1 MDIDYSPADSNSATA
16 MIDRLRAQYRG
27 VLARDKPLKA
37 DPILYDE
44 AHAVYD
50 RLVKGSLDEA
60 RLWAAIWV
68 YELIISP
75 HQMHYLKWRAMDGDG
90 YECAEFLGDFE
101 TRRVET
107 DHVGDPL
114 RWADMADVTWPEGD
128 RSLLSDQPFAAAD
141 AIAQGA
147 VPIEQQ
153 EFLTLWTRATQ
164 ARAAGT
170 LNPRLA
176 ASVIATFEE
185 LRIARGDTTT

>member
-1 MDIDYSPADSNSATA
+1 MSTTLPADSNSAAA
-16 MIDRLRAQYRG
+16 MINRLRAQYRG
-27 VLARDKPLKA
+27 VLARDVPLKA
-37 DPILYDE
+37 DPILYDQ

-50 RLVKGSLDEA
+50 GLVKGSLDEA

-75 HQMHYLKWRAMDGDG
+75 HQMHYLKWQAMDGDG

-107 DHVGDPL
+107 DELGAPL

-128 RSLLSDQPFAAAD
+128 RSGLSEKPVEAAD

-147 VPIEQQ
+147 VSIEQQ
-153 EFLTLWTRATQ
+153 DFLNLWTRATQ

-170 LNPRLA
+170 PNPRLA

-185 LRIARGDTTT
+185 LRIARGDINT